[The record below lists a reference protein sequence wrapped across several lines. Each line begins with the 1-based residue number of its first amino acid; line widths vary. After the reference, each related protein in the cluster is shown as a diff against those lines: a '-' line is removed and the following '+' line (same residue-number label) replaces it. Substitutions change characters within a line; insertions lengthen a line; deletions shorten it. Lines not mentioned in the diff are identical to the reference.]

1 MMSGNSER
9 VNIQRLHECS
19 MSGYGEFSIESF
31 LESYLDDLKSAI
43 DSITVQDI
51 EGLVSR
57 VLHSR
62 SCGGSI
68 HFIGNGGSAATPSH
82 SAGDWSKELR
92 VRTIAHTDNIASFTA
107 WANDEG
113 YDQVFVQALRTY
125 LQPDDLV
132 VAYTG
137 SGNSENVILALQYA
151 QDKNIQTVGITGDYL
166 GKGTGKISE
175 YVNHL
180 IHFNTESMERIEDLQ
195 LVVNHIV
202 KEAIKEIDS
211 E

>member
-1 MMSGNSER
+1 MSGNSER

-137 SGNSENVILALQYA
+137 SGNSNNVILALQYA
-151 QDKNIQTVGITGDYL
+151 QEKNIQTVGITGDYL

-175 YVNHL
+175 YVDHL

>member
-1 MMSGNSER
+1 MTGDS
-9 VNIQRLHECS
+9 
-19 MSGYGEFSIESF
+19 EFSIGSF
-31 LESYLDDLKSAI
+31 VDSYLQDLKSAI
-43 DSITVQDI
+43 DSITTQDI

-57 VLHSR
+57 VMHSR
-62 SCGGSI
+62 SCGASI

-113 YDQVFVQALRTY
+113 YDNVFVQALRTY
-125 LQPDDLV
+125 IQPNDLV

-137 SGNSENVILALQYA
+137 SGNSTNVILALKYA
-151 QDKNIQTVGITGDYL
+151 QENNVQTVGITGNYM
-166 GKGTGKISE
+166 GKGTGKISQH
-175 YVNHL
+175 VDHL

-202 KEAIKEIDS
+202 KKKR
-211 E
+211 

>member
-1 MMSGNSER
+1 MT
-9 VNIQRLHECS
+9 
-19 MSGYGEFSIESF
+19 GYGDFSLDSF
-31 LESYLDDLKSAI
+31 VETYLEDLKSAI
-43 DSITVQDI
+43 DSITLSDI
-51 EGLVSR
+51 DGLVTR
-57 VLHSR
+57 VLHTRSR
-62 SCGGSI
+62 GASI

-132 VAYTG
+132 VAYSG
-137 SGNSENVILALQYA
+137 SGNSENVILALQFA
-151 QDKNIQTVGITGDYL
+151 KENNIQTVGITGDYM
-166 GKGTGKISE
+166 GKGTGKISDI
-175 YVNHL
+175 VDHL
-180 IHFNTESMERIEDLQ
+180 IHFNTKSMERIEDLQ